1 MRAILPPSTNRAYR
15 GSPLAA
21 WYLTFAGIMT
31 VVPGAIHY
39 FLPDGGAG
47 VIAGMDLST
56 RREVILAM
64 FAWVGAVQIPQ
75 GFAEILVSLRYRPL
89 VPIFIALKI
98 VERGLMA
105 IDGWLG
111 KGSITGHHPPEHYA
125 SLLSVILSVI
135 FLYLSLRERPVE
147 AITQATE

>member
-1 MRAILPPSTNRAYR
+1 MRAILPASTNHTYS

-21 WYLTFAGIMT
+21 WYLTFAGVMT
-31 VVPGAIHY
+31 VIPGAIHY

-56 RREVILAM
+56 RADVILAM
-64 FAWVGAVQIPQ
+64 FAWIGAVQIPQ
-75 GFAEILVSLRYRPL
+75 GLAEILVSVRYRTL
-89 VPIFIALKI
+89 VPAFILLKI
-98 VERGLMA
+98 LERALMA

-125 SLLSVILSVI
+125 SVISVILSVI
-135 FLYLSLRERPVE
+135 FLVLALREKPMTAMMPAAE
-147 AITQATE
+147 